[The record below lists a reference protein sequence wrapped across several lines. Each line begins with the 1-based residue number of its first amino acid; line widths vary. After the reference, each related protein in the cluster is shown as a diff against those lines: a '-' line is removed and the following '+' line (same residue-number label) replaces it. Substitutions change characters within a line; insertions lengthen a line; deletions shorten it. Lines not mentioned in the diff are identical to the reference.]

1 MRSDTASFERR
12 NGKNPAKVI
21 GAWLG
26 IIAAVVALL
35 AGFSKSYYTTPLK
48 LEEHDKK
55 LEKIER
61 NAEATTIELRNQRDI
76 LLEIRGDIKVLNR
89 NNP

>member
-1 MRSDTASFERR
+1 MSMDTATFERR

-48 LEEHDKK
+48 LEDHDKK

-61 NAEATTIELRNQRDI
+61 NAEATTVELRNQRDI

>member
-1 MRSDTASFERR
+1 MSENTEQFERR
-12 NGKNPAKVI
+12 KRNPVKTI

-26 IIAAVVALL
+26 LIALIVTLL
-35 AGFSKSYYTTPLK
+35 AGFSKSYYTTPMK
-48 LEEHDKK
+48 LDEHDRK

-61 NAEATTIELRNQRDI
+61 NAEATAIELRNQRDL